1 MIQFYDDRPTDPLA
15 AFVYFE
21 SVFRRQ
27 FLIGGHLSKEK
38 MHNYASRL
46 LIAKRELE
54 LSILPEWNLPLGE
67 NAKDTIEGFSK
78 EMFERFQRDVI
89 SILPELIAYRFR

>member
-1 MIQFYDDRPTDPLA
+1 MIQFYEDRPADPLA

-27 FLIGGHLSKEK
+27 FLAGDCPSEKE
-38 MHNYASRL
+38 MHDYVVRL

-54 LSILPEWNLPLGE
+54 ISVLSEWNLPE
-67 NAKDTIEGFSK
+67 EYSIEGFSK
-78 EMFERFQRDVI
+78 GTFVRFQRDVI
-89 SILPELIAYRFR
+89 SILPELIANSFR